1 MLWTFCICTP
11 SALYLDDPCN
21 QDTEIELIQLG
32 WICFSDIL
40 RQSLDGGDLE
50 CISGEEAVLQV
61 VRIPRIP
68 AQEAGP
74 QFLNENYNQHSN
86 ANCQCQGRFDA
97 KRDLPGS
104 FQIGKT
110 AAWHEIAYFPSSSAV
125 NLKPCS
131 GGWTS
136 LALRGHW
143 PHVSFVHTPKPP
155 RSDSLNLLCLVH
167 MVNLAQNGKYRLHG
181 LGKHGIH
188 TLQT

>member
-40 RQSLDGGDLE
+40 RQSLDGGDFE

-68 AQEAGP
+68 AQEASP

-104 FQIGKT
+104 FQIGKNSRSALDCLFSQLFST
-110 AAWHEIAYFPSSSAV
+110 QPQTLLGRLDKSSVERTLASYQFCAHPKASKIR
-125 NLKPCS
+125 LAE
-131 GGWTS
+131 
-136 LALRGHW
+136 LAL
-143 PHVSFVHTPKPP
+143 
-155 RSDSLNLLCLVH
+155 
-167 MVNLAQNGKYRLHG
+167 
-181 LGKHGIH
+181 LGAHGILG
-188 TLQT
+188 TKWQTQFTW